1 MKLSK
6 LIECQCMWWSWDL
19 RLRNGKHRSNI
30 SQIGAHQ
37 VIQIGI
43 GHTPHR
49 PPGAYSSESQF
60 PLIFLI
66 IINLIVDSSAGG
78 STNCDMDANHRR
90 TQNVFKDRSL
100 VEVRSLPIQP
110 GWFWF
115 HLMTG
120 DCWLPASHGTKNSH
134 GTRKSHGTSANSL
147 SKPLTKGLSCT
158 PAGIDWT
165 NIRQNRLR
173 QRQNS
178 RSKSDEGIFATQR
191 QRWSRSTDKKRA
203 KNRSILSKRKNI
215 QRMLN
220 LVEC

>member
-90 TQNVFKDRSL
+90 TPKDFKDRSL

-115 HLMTG
+115 HPMTG
-120 DCWLPASHGTKNSH
+120 DCWLPASHGTKKTVT
-134 GTRKSHGTSANSL
+134 GREKVTGRPQTLCQSL
-147 SKPLTKGLSCT
+147 SQKAWAALQLELIGQIC
-158 PAGIDWT
+158 D
-165 NIRQNRLR
+165 
-173 QRQNS
+173 
-178 RSKSDEGIFATQR
+178 KSARGK
-191 QRWSRSTDKKRA
+191 DKTADLKQIQERGGNFVVVR
-203 KNRSILSKRKNI
+203 KNRVFVQMHVSVPLS
-215 QRMLN
+215 
-220 LVEC
+220 